1 MDNREFL
8 LEQLRQFLT
17 TYKLSQYYD
26 TFVNEGFDRLL
37 SLFDITE
44 SDLISLN
51 VKRGHRRLLQRAI
64 ATARGVPLSTPII
77 IHYGYDDQDG
87 TSHMTKLGTTIT
99 TTTTTVT
106 KTVQNP
112 PSFKRHRS
120 HHRKRRQ
127 YVPAK
132 PVTAFDE
139 FLKRLKNELSGD
151 EHIELSD
158 VVSIAH
164 DRWNRLSSKQKERYE
179 REALHANSDY
189 VMDFNYDDQR
199 VSDTSE

>member
-37 SLFDITE
+37 SL
-44 SDLISLN
+44 
-51 VKRGHRRLLQRAI
+51 LQRAI

-87 TSHMTKLGTTIT
+87 ASHMSKLGTTIT

-120 HHRKRRQ
+120 HQRKRRQ